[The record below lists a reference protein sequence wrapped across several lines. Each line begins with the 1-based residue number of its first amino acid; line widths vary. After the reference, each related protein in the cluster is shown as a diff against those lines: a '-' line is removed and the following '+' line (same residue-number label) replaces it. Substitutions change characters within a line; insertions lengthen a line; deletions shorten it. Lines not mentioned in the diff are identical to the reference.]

1 MTDPA
6 ASPLRDEVEIPADLV
21 KAARERVV
29 RSVWESATVGVS
41 LARRSR
47 QAVYDL
53 VAHARRFPGDLRQR
67 AEGVFR
73 DLEARRSRLRV
84 SVEEQTASV
93 VAMFGTRLGLASRD
107 EIADLRRRI
116 SQAQERVDALS
127 ALLSGSAQGPP
138 GIVSETSV

>member
-6 ASPLRDEVEIPADLV
+6 AAPLRDGAESPADLV

-29 RSVWESATVGVS
+29 RSVWESATVGVRR
-41 LARRSR
+41 ARRSR
-47 QAVYDL
+47 QAVYEL

-84 SVEEQTASV
+84 SVEGQTASV
-93 VAMFGTRLGLASRD
+93 VAMFGTRLGLAARHQV
-107 EIADLRRRI
+107 ADLPGLI
-116 SQAQERVDALS
+116 CHHQE
-127 ALLSGSAQGPP
+127 
-138 GIVSETSV
+138 